1 MFHVM
6 NTVDIPDDAGVA
18 VEYRLHGR
26 QQRIDFMISGR
37 NNLSKSEIVLVE
49 LKQWDQ
55 VEGSGLRDHVRTYLN
70 GGIRDVNHPSY
81 QAWSYSRLLCDFYE
95 YVSSDPIGVTPT
107 VYLHNLRNS
116 SVVKDK
122 EYADLLTKAPLFL
135 AGERTSLQ
143 SFIAGKIQRGDS
155 GDVLRRVESSPIHAS
170 KQLVEALE
178 AMLRGNDEFV
188 LIDEQKTAF
197 ETIRSLISDVSTQ
210 EKSVVIVKGG
220 PGTGKS
226 VIAVNALVDALKQG
240 LNARYVTKNAAPR
253 AVYQAKLKGKR
264 LDVATGN
271 LFVSSDSFHNK
282 QPDSYDVLIVDE
294 AHRLVEKS
302 CLYRNLGENQIR
314 EVIQAAR
321 VNVFFADESQ
331 LVTWRDIGSL
341 ENIRATSVASGAAVK
356 ELELS
361 AQFRC
366 AGSTDYLDWLDW
378 TLGLGGNSSAS
389 LKNSEYDLRLFDSP
403 SEMRDFIVTQNA
415 HNNKS
420 RLLAG
425 YCWDWQSKKDSSR
438 DDIVFP
444 EFDFSMKWN
453 LTSDGSEWMISSKSV
468 NEIGC
473 IHTCQGLEGDYFG
486 VIIGPDLEVVDGRLR
501 GNPLN
506 RSKHD
511 KSLQG
516 FKNAFE
522 ANPAAA
528 LDRADRLI
536 RNTYRTLLTRG
547 MLGTG
552 IYCTN
557 PDVAAFFRQR
567 I

>member
-1 MFHVM
+1 M
-6 NTVDIPDDAGVA
+6 
-18 VEYRLHGR
+18 
-26 QQRIDFMISGR
+26 
-37 NNLSKSEIVLVE
+37 
-49 LKQWDQ
+49 
-55 VEGSGLRDHVRTYLN
+55 
-70 GGIRDVNHPSY
+70 
-81 QAWSYSRLLCDFYE
+81 
-95 YVSSDPIGVTPT
+95 
-107 VYLHNLRNS
+107 
-116 SVVKDK
+116 
-122 EYADLLTKAPLFL
+122 
-135 AGERTSLQ
+135 
-143 SFIAGKIQRGDS
+143 
-155 GDVLRRVESSPIHAS
+155 
-170 KQLVEALE
+170 
-178 AMLRGNDEFV
+178 
-188 LIDEQKTAF
+188 
-197 ETIRSLISDVSTQ
+197 
-210 EKSVVIVKGG
+210 
-220 PGTGKS
+220 
-226 VIAVNALVDALKQG
+226 
-240 LNARYVTKNAAPR
+240 
-253 AVYQAKLKGKR
+253 
-264 LDVATGN
+264 
-271 LFVSSDSFHNK
+271 
-282 QPDSYDVLIVDE
+282 LIVDE

-302 CLYRNLGENQIR
+302 GLYRNLGENQIR